1 MRKYNFKLKA
11 TFMAAIFS
19 ACLNC
24 AAKNSAADCSFI
36 AIADAQYSSNAETKM
51 NRHYKLSIQKLDK
64 ILESEKSGQ
73 FDFVVN
79 LGDAIDGGFSNYK
92 HVVSRL
98 EAFPFPL
105 YNLLGNHDLACSENE
120 QLEAVKLLFKG
131 GKTYYS
137 MDKGGWKF
145 IFLDPMRL
153 SGVSKIKPLECKR
166 QYEEIFSK
174 LSEENAVNAKPWNG
188 GIDSEQLEWLESQI
202 KKAQLEKKKA
212 IVFCH
217 MPIFPLNS
225 ESLYNWREVSGLMS
239 KYDCV
244 KAYIAGHYHKGGYAC
259 ADDIHY
265 ITVCGLVEGEK
276 VSYARVYLYGDS
288 IRVSGVGDV
297 KSLDLS
303 IR

>member
-1 MRKYNFKLKA
+1 
-11 TFMAAIFS
+11 
-19 ACLNC
+19 
-24 AAKNSAADCSFI
+24 
-36 AIADAQYSSNAETKM
+36 M

-145 IFLDPMRL
+145 IFWIL
-153 SGVSKIKPLECKR
+153 
-166 QYEEIFSK
+166 
-174 LSEENAVNAKPWNG
+174 
-188 GIDSEQLEWLESQI
+188 
-202 KKAQLEKKKA
+202 KA
-212 IVFCH
+212 IRSFKNKAAGVQA
-217 MPIFPLNS
+217 PIRRNIL
-225 ESLYNWREVSGLMS
+225 
-239 KYDCV
+239 
-244 KAYIAGHYHKGGYAC
+244 KA
-259 ADDIHY
+259 
-265 ITVCGLVEGEK
+265 
-276 VSYARVYLYGDS
+276 
-288 IRVSGVGDV
+288 IRR
-297 KSLDLS
+297 KCC
-303 IR
+303 